1 MINQVVL
8 VGRLTKDPEI
18 KYTTSG
24 KPVAH
29 FTLAINRPFTDSNG
43 ERNADFIN
51 CSVWGKM
58 AQALVDHQKKG
69 NLIGITGRIQTGSYE
84 GRDGKRVYTTE
95 VVADSVQFYEPKQN
109 NENKKQ
115 NNQSQQQGQYSGQ
128 QQQYGQPVP
137 YQQVPQSMPPYQQPH
152 QNPYGSQQAPYNNSF
167 GAPQFDV
174 KDENLP
180 F

>member
-1 MINQVVL
+1 MINKVVL

-18 KYTTSG
+18 KYTSSG

-29 FTLAINRPFTDSNG
+29 FNLAINRPFTDSNG

-69 NLIGITGRIQTGSYE
+69 NLIGITGRIQTSSYQ
-84 GRDGKRVYTTE
+84 GQDGKTVYKTE
-95 VVADSVQFYEPKQN
+95 VVADAVQFLEPKQSN
-109 NENKKQ
+109 GKKSNKQ
-115 NNQSQQQGQYSGQ
+115 GQTGGQQGQYK
-128 QQQYGQPVP
+128 GQPNPYPQQSPYP
-137 YQQVPQSMPPYQQPH
+137 YQPPQQTQQPPY
-152 QNPYGSQQAPYNNSF
+152 PYNDPF
-167 GAPQFDV
+167 GPTPQNVPVDIN
-174 KDENLP
+174 EGLP